1 MEVIMKGLEGMLTFL
16 SLLREKGITYRIQQ
30 QVDDGLEVSV
40 DLVGC
45 RIEVTFF
52 VDHFEFSYF
61 VGKEDVETD
70 EKLLYDLINAHW
82 K

>member
-1 MEVIMKGLEGMLTFL
+1 MKGLEGMLEFL
-16 SLLREKGITYRIQQ
+16 SFLRDKRIKYRIQQ
-30 QVDDGLEVSV
+30 QVDDGLEVSF

-45 RIEVTFF
+45 RVVVTFF

-70 EKLLYDLINAHW
+70 EKLLYDLISTYW
-82 K
+82 D

>member
-1 MEVIMKGLEGMLTFL
+1 MKGLEGMLEFLTF
-16 SLLREKGITYRIQQ
+16 LREKRIKYLIQQ
-30 QVDDGLEVSV
+30 QVDDGLEVSF

-45 RIEVTFF
+45 RVEVTFF

-70 EKLLYDLINAHW
+70 EKLLYDLISTHW
-82 K
+82 D

>member
-1 MEVIMKGLEGMLTFL
+1 MKGLEGMLEFL
-16 SLLREKGITYRIQQ
+16 SFLRDKRIKYRIQQ
-30 QVDDGLEVSV
+30 QVDDGLEVSF

-45 RIEVTFF
+45 RVEVTFF

-70 EKLLYDLINAHW
+70 EKLLYDLISTHW
-82 K
+82 D